1 MKTVLINQSVD
12 VHWHIA
18 KAPKSEKPSDDD
30 EVTRTFPNL
39 IPACEFAV
47 SMAREGDL
55 LIQLYPESG
64 PELDLAEAQVIVT
77 KWESGEIAET
87 AEEVDI

>member
-1 MKTVLINQSVD
+1 MKSVLINQSVD
-12 VHWHIA
+12 VHWRHPEPNA
-18 KAPKSEKPSDDD
+18 SKAPSGRD

-47 SMAREGDL
+47 SMAREGDVL
-55 LIQLYPESG
+55 MELRPENG
-64 PELDLAEAQVIVT
+64 PTLNLAEAQAIKA

-87 AEEVDI
+87 AEDVEI